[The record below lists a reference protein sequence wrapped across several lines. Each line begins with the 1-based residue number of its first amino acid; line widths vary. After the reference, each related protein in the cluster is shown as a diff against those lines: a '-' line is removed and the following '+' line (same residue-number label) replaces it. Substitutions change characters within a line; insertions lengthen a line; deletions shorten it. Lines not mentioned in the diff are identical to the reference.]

1 MLSRQIAQ
9 KLRGYETPFYLY
21 DTALLRQ
28 TLESVVYESKK
39 YGYKV
44 HYAIKANYDDHLLAI
59 IREYGL
65 GIDCASGNE
74 LRKAIEAGFD
84 PKGIVYA
91 GVGKRD
97 KELRYAIEQDIL
109 AINCESIEELELV
122 DALAGEAGRVADV
135 ALRINPDI
143 DPKTNHCIDTGQADS
158 KFGISYEEVL
168 EHAKEIRALK
178 YINIIGLHLHIGSQ
192 IRELHVFENMCNKV
206 NVIVENLEKL
216 GCSFRFVDVGGG
228 LGVNYDVPENEPI
241 PNFASLFSIVHNHL
255 SVGDREVHFEFGRS
269 IVAECGELIT
279 KVLFNK
285 TTATGRKLV
294 IVDASMTELIRPA
307 LYGSYHN
314 IENIT
319 SEDEARDKIYHRG
332 HGLRIDRRVRRE
344 RHPAQDPPRR
354 PAYDQVGR
362 SLRHVD
368 GFALQPPRPARR
380 RLQRRDSIIGFSR
393 YRNRWKDIPPNRHLK
408 TVVVQGNSPFG

>member
-122 DALAGEAGRVADV
+122 DALAGRS
-135 ALRINPDI
+135 
-143 DPKTNHCIDTGQADS
+143 DPGCHRSDLQSSGQ
-158 KFGISYEEVL
+158 
-168 EHAKEIRALK
+168 RA
-178 YINIIGLHLHIGSQ
+178 
-192 IRELHVFENMCNKV
+192 
-206 NVIVENLEKL
+206 
-216 GCSFRFVDVGGG
+216 
-228 LGVNYDVPENEPI
+228 
-241 PNFASLFSIVHNHL
+241 
-255 SVGDREVHFEFGRS
+255 
-269 IVAECGELIT
+269 T
-279 KVLFNK
+279 KQ
-285 TTATGRKLV
+285 
-294 IVDASMTELIRPA
+294 
-307 LYGSYHN
+307 H
-314 IENIT
+314 
-319 SEDEARDKIYHRG
+319 
-332 HGLRIDRRVRRE
+332 
-344 RHPAQDPPRR
+344 
-354 PAYDQVGR
+354 
-362 SLRHVD
+362 
-368 GFALQPPRPARR
+368 R
-380 RLQRRDSIIGFSR
+380 RLRPHLPQRLHG
-393 YRNRWKDIPPNRHLK
+393 
-408 TVVVQGNSPFG
+408 

>member
-228 LGVNYDVPENEPI
+228 LGIAYTADDKPASIDEFAETVTSAVHAACEKFGVPEPRLLTEP
-241 PNFASLFSIVHNHL
+241 
-255 SVGDREVHFEFGRS
+255 
-269 IVAECGELIT
+269 
-279 KVLFNK
+279 
-285 TTATGRKLV
+285 
-294 IVDASMTELIRPA
+294 
-307 LYGSYHN
+307 
-314 IENIT
+314 
-319 SEDEARDKIYHRG
+319 
-332 HGLRIDRRVRRE
+332 
-344 RHPAQDPPRR
+344 
-354 PAYDQVGR
+354 GR
-362 SLRHVD
+362 SLVANAGVTLYTVGIIKTLPNIRKYVAVD
-368 GFALQPPRPARR
+368 GGMSDNIRTALYHADYEPVIANKAGQPRTEIVTIAGKHCESGDAVVIDMPMQHPDLGDIVAVFGTGAYNHTMASNYNGQPRPAIVFVKDGQARVTTRR
-380 RLQRRDSIIGFSR
+380 ETYEDLMSRDI
-393 YRNRWKDIPPNRHLK
+393 
-408 TVVVQGNSPFG
+408 

>member
-109 AINCESIEELELV
+109 SKYIDAPEEKGAESAVTDEPTIKLPPVDGSAIPSDFRLSLDEL
-122 DALAGEAGRVADV
+122 
-135 ALRINPDI
+135 
-143 DPKTNHCIDTGQADS
+143 
-158 KFGISYEEVL
+158 KFG
-168 EHAKEIRALK
+168 R
-178 YINIIGLHLHIGSQ
+178 
-192 IRELHVFENMCNKV
+192 
-206 NVIVENLEKL
+206 
-216 GCSFRFVDVGGG
+216 
-228 LGVNYDVPENEPI
+228 NY
-241 PNFASLFSIVHNHL
+241 S
-255 SVGDREVHFEFGRS
+255 GD
-269 IVAECGELIT
+269 
-279 KVLFNK
+279 K
-285 TTATGRKLV
+285 
-294 IVDASMTELIRPA
+294 
-307 LYGSYHN
+307 
-314 IENIT
+314 
-319 SEDEARDKIYHRG
+319 
-332 HGLRIDRRVRRE
+332 
-344 RHPAQDPPRR
+344 
-354 PAYDQVGR
+354 
-362 SLRHVD
+362 
-368 GFALQPPRPARR
+368 
-380 RLQRRDSIIGFSR
+380 
-393 YRNRWKDIPPNRHLK
+393 
-408 TVVVQGNSPFG
+408 